1 MDILAVEALKSE
13 FKNLL
18 LSTNRRNIDNVINWL
33 ETKTDFFNAPSSTN
47 YHGNYEHGLLEHSM
61 NVYKVSLEIYNSL
74 IKFNPDLHI
83 DVNSIIISALLHDI
97 CKVNF
102 YKPTQKWKKN
112 EANQWISYDG
122 YIIDDAFPIGHGEK
136 SVMFLQMLGLEMKVE
151 EMLAIRWHM
160 GSWDGGLFTNDIK
173 FAYNKS
179 VETYPLC
186 VIIQAADNL
195 SSMTLE
201 KTKEN

>member
-1 MDILAVEALKSE
+1 MDILAIEALKGE

-33 ETKTDFFNAPSSTN
+33 ETKTDFFSAPSSAN
-47 YHGNYEHGLLEHSM
+47 YHGNHEHGLLVHSM
-61 NVYKVSLEIYNSL
+61 NVYKISLEIYNSL
-74 IKFNPDLHI
+74 IKINPDLHI
-83 DVNSIIISALLHDI
+83 DFNSIIISALLHDI

-112 EANQWISYDG
+112 EANQWVSYDG
-122 YIIDDAFPIGHGEK
+122 YVIEDTFPIGHGEK
-136 SVMFLQMLGLEMKVE
+136 SVMLLQMLGLEMKVD

-160 GSWDGGLFTNDIK
+160 GAWDGGLLTNEVK

-179 VETYPLC
+179 AESYPLC